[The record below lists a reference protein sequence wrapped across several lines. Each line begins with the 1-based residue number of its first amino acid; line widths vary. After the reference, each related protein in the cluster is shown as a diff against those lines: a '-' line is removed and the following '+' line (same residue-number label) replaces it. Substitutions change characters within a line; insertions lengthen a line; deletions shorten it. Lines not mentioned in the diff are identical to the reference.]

1 MLLLLCSFVRFL
13 SRIVNFT
20 GGRRGS
26 VVGAGGAELIL
37 RSVQHLQRLF
47 WSSNAYVLYDWQLF
61 SLAGNISNASI
72 SNYNGKQK
80 LF

>member
-20 GGRRGS
+20 GERGGS
-26 VVGAGGAELIL
+26 VGGAELIL

>member
-1 MLLLLCSFVRFL
+1 M
-13 SRIVNFT
+13 
-20 GGRRGS
+20 G
-26 VVGAGGAELIL
+26 GAGGAELIL

-47 WSSNAYVLYDWQLF
+47 WSSNAYVWYDWQLF

-80 LF
+80 RF